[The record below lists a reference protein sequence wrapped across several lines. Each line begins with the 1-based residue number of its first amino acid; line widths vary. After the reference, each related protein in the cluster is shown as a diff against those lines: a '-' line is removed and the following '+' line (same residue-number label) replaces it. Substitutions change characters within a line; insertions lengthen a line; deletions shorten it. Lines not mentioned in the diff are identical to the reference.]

1 MRVPS
6 VVESGK
12 QPHVILDCDY
22 DLTENEGRQ
31 VNHLKHSKFA
41 FNSGG
46 GISNP
51 LHIKNF
57 NYENIVFV
65 SHPTFI

>member
-1 MRVPS
+1 MFIDNINQNNYFFSGIVGVQIREMRVPS

-31 VNHLKHSKFA
+31 V
-41 FNSGG
+41 
-46 GISNP
+46 
-51 LHIKNF
+51 
-57 NYENIVFV
+57 
-65 SHPTFI
+65 T

>member
-1 MRVPS
+1 MHVPP

-31 VNHLKHSKFA
+31 VREDGRTLCYDVTMRSSLLNLMNALMCDFGRNVLKT
-41 FNSGG
+41 
-46 GISNP
+46 
-51 LHIKNF
+51 
-57 NYENIVFV
+57 VM
-65 SHPTFI
+65 